1 MEQQETASIRF
12 YTAGCMEF
20 ENYSECYENLTL
32 AQAVDIYK
40 KIRKRNAC
48 NIPGIG
54 FELQDPAIPD
64 YSGIH
69 WPLLVADQ
77 IDKESIDM
85 IPAYANHPL
94 VQSGKGIGGLSAE
107 DPERGKAQ
115 EHSRTIIGSRIC
127 GWEVR
132 YEGYQ
137 NKRA

>member
-20 ENYSECYENLTL
+20 ENFSECYEDLTL

-77 IDKESIDM
+77 IDRESIEM
-85 IPAYANHPL
+85 IPAYAKHPL
-94 VQSGKGIGGLSAE
+94 VQKRYRKWRAICRSSRKGQSTGTLRSG
-107 DPERGKAQ
+107 ERF
-115 EHSRTIIGSRIC
+115 
-127 GWEVR
+127 
-132 YEGYQ
+132 
-137 NKRA
+137 

>member
-20 ENYSECYENLTL
+20 ENFSECYEDLTL

-69 WPLLVADQ
+69 WPLLVAD
-77 IDKESIDM
+77 IRWCKRRYRNWRAICRSSRK
-85 IPAYANHPL
+85 
-94 VQSGKGIGGLSAE
+94 VQSTGTLRSGE
-107 DPERGKAQ
+107 
-115 EHSRTIIGSRIC
+115 
-127 GWEVR
+127 WF
-132 YEGYQ
+132 
-137 NKRA
+137 

>member
-94 VQSGKGIGGLSAE
+94 VQ
-107 DPERGKAQ
+107 KAVK
-115 EHSRTIIGSRIC
+115 EL
-127 GWEVR
+127 
-132 YEGYQ
+132 EGYLPKIQ
-137 NKRA
+137 KGAKRFQDMRMGGEI

>member
-20 ENYSECYENLTL
+20 EDYSECYENLTL
-32 AQAVDIYK
+32 TQAVDMYK
-40 KIRKRNAC
+40 KIRKQNAC

-85 IPAYANHPL
+85 IPVYANHPL
-94 VQSGKGIGGLSAE
+94 VQ
-107 DPERGKAQ
+107 KAVK
-115 EHSRTIIGSRIC
+115 EL
-127 GWEVR
+127 
-132 YEGYQ
+132 EGYQ
-137 NKRA
+137 RKIQKGAKHRNTPER

>member
-48 NIPGIG
+48 SIPGIG

-94 VQSGKGIGGLSAE
+94 VQKAVKELEAICRRSRKGQSTGTLQNDNRFQDMRMGGE
-107 DPERGKAQ
+107 
-115 EHSRTIIGSRIC
+115 I
-127 GWEVR
+127 
-132 YEGYQ
+132 
-137 NKRA
+137 

>member
-20 ENYSECYENLTL
+20 ENFSECYEDLTL
-32 AQAVDIYK
+32 EQAVDIYK

-77 IDKESIDM
+77 IDRESIEM
-85 IPAYANHPL
+85 ILAYAKHPL
-94 VQSGKGIGGLSAE
+94 VQKAVQEMEGYLQKLQKGAKHRNT
-107 DPERGKAQ
+107 PER
-115 EHSRTIIGSRIC
+115 
-127 GWEVR
+127 
-132 YEGYQ
+132 
-137 NKRA
+137 

>member
-20 ENYSECYENLTL
+20 ENFSECYEDLTL

-77 IDKESIDM
+77 IDREAIEM
-85 IPAYANHPL
+85 IPAYAKHPL
-94 VQSGKGIGGLSAE
+94 VHKAVQELEGYLPKLQKGAKHRNT
-107 DPERGKAQ
+107 PER
-115 EHSRTIIGSRIC
+115 
-127 GWEVR
+127 
-132 YEGYQ
+132 
-137 NKRA
+137 

>member
-1 MEQQETASIRF
+1 MEQKETASIRF

-94 VQSGKGIGGLSAE
+94 VQKAVKELEGYLPKIQKGAKHRNT
-107 DPERGKAQ
+107 PER
-115 EHSRTIIGSRIC
+115 
-127 GWEVR
+127 
-132 YEGYQ
+132 
-137 NKRA
+137 

>member
-20 ENYSECYENLTL
+20 ENFSECYEDLTL

-54 FELQDPAIPD
+54 FELQDPTIPD

-77 IDKESIDM
+77 IDRESIEM
-85 IPAYANHPL
+85 IPAYAKHPL
-94 VQSGKGIGGLSAE
+94 VQKAVQELEGYLPKLQKGAKHRNT
-107 DPERGKAQ
+107 PER
-115 EHSRTIIGSRIC
+115 
-127 GWEVR
+127 
-132 YEGYQ
+132 
-137 NKRA
+137 

>member
-20 ENYSECYENLTL
+20 ENFSECYEDLTL

-77 IDKESIDM
+77 
-85 IPAYANHPL
+85 
-94 VQSGKGIGGLSAE
+94 
-107 DPERGKAQ
+107 
-115 EHSRTIIGSRIC
+115 
-127 GWEVR
+127 
-132 YEGYQ
+132 
-137 NKRA
+137 